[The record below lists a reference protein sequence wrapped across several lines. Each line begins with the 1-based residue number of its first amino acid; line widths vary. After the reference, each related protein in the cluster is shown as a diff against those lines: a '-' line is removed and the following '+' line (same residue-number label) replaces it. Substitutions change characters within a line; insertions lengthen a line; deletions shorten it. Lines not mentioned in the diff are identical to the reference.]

1 MLEIRSNF
9 RSIKNDLHF
18 EAFQRCYLFCKLG
31 LIFRGTS
38 DRALLFIVSEL
49 TRLPVLT
56 FAATASTGK
65 HAGKTEFQ
73 C

>member
-1 MLEIRSNF
+1 MLEIKSNF
-9 RSIKNDLHF
+9 RSIKNALHF

-38 DRALLFIVSEL
+38 DRALLFGISEL

-56 FAATASTGK
+56 FAVATSTGE